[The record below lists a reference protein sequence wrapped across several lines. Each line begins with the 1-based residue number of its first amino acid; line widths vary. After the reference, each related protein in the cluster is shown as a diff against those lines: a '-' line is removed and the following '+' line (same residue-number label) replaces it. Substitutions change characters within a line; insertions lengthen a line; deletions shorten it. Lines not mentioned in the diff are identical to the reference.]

1 MVDNV
6 IVAYAL
12 AVCLLIGGMGY
23 GAYHQIQVDNKQ
35 IEMTE

>member
-12 AVCLLIGGMGY
+12 AVCLLVGGMGY
-23 GAYHQIQVDNKQ
+23 AAYHQIKMDNQ
-35 IEMTE
+35 MIEESK

>member
-12 AVCLLIGGMGY
+12 AVCLLVGGMGY
-23 GAYHQIQVDNKQ
+23 LAFHQIKVDNQ
-35 IEMTE
+35 MIEQSK